1 MPKGLLSLLFFY
13 LLLSGCVSTKQ
24 VSQTTEIERLF
35 AQIKSDSVTLH
46 AFFSKMPKGGD
57 LHHHAS
63 GTPYAEQYIVNAK
76 SDGLWVDTLNYSL
89 QLPKISDSNR
99 HSVSITQWTN
109 DKSYAKD
116 SLINYWSTRNY
127 KERGLDGHQLFFSS
141 FGRFKHAFIGH
152 EAALLSAMCQKAQKD
167 HISYLET
174 MIRVANIQ
182 DSIAQI
188 APSNFNL
195 TTQESRE
202 QRLERLYQT
211 LKDKGMDTWVNAN
224 VDSLASYYNNT
235 NKNGITLRF
244 QTYGIRVLDNPALTF
259 AQLLLGFE
267 TAQKSPYLVGVNFV
281 APEDHPKALANYD
294 LHMAMFAFLGKKFPK
309 VPIAIHAGELAH
321 GKGAAQNDDFK
332 DHIEKAV
339 RMAGAQRIGHGVG
352 ILEEENAQETLA
364 YMRKKGIAVEINLRS
379 NEVILERNPKN
390 HPIRAYWK
398 AGVPVCIST
407 DDEGVL
413 RTDLTAQYL
422 LLTQYLPELG
432 YADIK
437 SIVLNGIQYAFLEPR
452 VKKEL
457 LQKLKNDFTRFE
469 KDILSAKAI
478 Y

>member
-1 MPKGLLSLLFFY
+1 MPKGLFCLLFFL
-13 LLLSGCVSTKQ
+13 LLLSGCVATKQ
-24 VSQTTEIERLF
+24 ASRTTEIESFF
-35 AQIKSDSVTLH
+35 AQIKSDSVTLR

-63 GTPYAEQYIVNAK
+63 GTPYAEQYILNAQ

-89 QLPKISDSNR
+89 QLPDAGKAR
-99 HSVSITQWTN
+99 LHSVSVSQWLKN
-109 DKSYAKD
+109 KSHAKD
-116 SLINYWSTRNY
+116 SLINYWSTRDY
-127 KERGLDGHQLFFSS
+127 EKRGKDGHQLFFSS

-174 MIRVANIQ
+174 MIRVASIQ

-188 APSNFNL
+188 TPTNFNL
-195 TTQESRE
+195 NIQESRE
-202 QRLERLYQT
+202 QRLQRLYQT
-211 LKDKGMDTWVNAN
+211 LKDKGMDTWVKAN
-224 VDSLASYYNNT
+224 IDSLASYYHNT
-235 NKNGITLRF
+235 DKHGITLRF

-281 APEDHPKALANYD
+281 APEDDLKALNNYD

-309 VPIAIHAGELAH
+309 VPIALHAGELAH
-321 GKGAAQNDDFK
+321 GKGAAQSEDFK

-339 RMAGAQRIGHGVG
+339 RMAGAQRIGHGVD
-352 ILEEENAQETLA
+352 ILEEEDAQETLD

-379 NEVILERNPKN
+379 NEVILERNPEN

-398 AGVPVCIST
+398 AGVPICIST

-422 LLTQYLPELG
+422 LLTLYLPELG

-437 SIVLNGIQYAFLEPR
+437 SIVLNGIQYAFLEPEL
-452 VKKEL
+452 KKEL
-457 LQKLKNDFTRFE
+457 LQRLKNDFTKFE
-469 KDILSAKAI
+469 KDILSTSVDL
-478 Y
+478 